1 MSGSLAY
8 AFGLVSSALGA
19 AVAGVPWVAVA
30 ALLTAVPYLAIGL
43 LRAREVLRS
52 RQSRA
57 RLLLR

>member
-43 LRAREVLRS
+43 LRAREALRS